1 MPGYLFNDIMDLLFN
16 NKRNK
21 GKRRAAFRIIS
32 AKVTFILKA
41 AFI

>member
-1 MPGYLFNDIMDLLFN
+1 MLGYLLNNIMDLLFN

-21 GKRRAAFRIIS
+21 GKKRAAFRIIN
-32 AKVTFILKA
+32 AKATFILKA